1 MHQSPMTQLTKES
14 NNLCLPT
21 GKKSRSI
28 SSWQGNG
35 DRCSWKNRRRKKV
48 AGECWLLLL
57 VLKMLITVFL
67 NHSLL
72 KQSCTIF
79 SHNEKPHSYLI
90 VLYSLLAGSVDY
102 HSVQFSLVAQS
113 CPTLYNPMDCSIS
126 GFPIHHQFPELAQTH
141 VHWVSD
147 AIQPS
152 HPMLSHSSPAFNLS
166 QHQGL
171 FQCVSS
177 SHQVA
182 RGPEL

>member
-113 CPTLYNPMDCSIS
+113 CPTLWNPMDCSTP
-126 GFPIHHQFPELAQTH
+126 GFPVLHQLLDLAQTH
-141 VHWVSD
+141 VHRVGN
-147 AIQPS
+147 AIQHS
-152 HPMLSHSSPAFNLS
+152 HPLSSYSPPAFNLS
-166 QHQGL
+166 Q
-171 FQCVSS
+171 
-177 SHQVA
+177 
-182 RGPEL
+182 